1 MGLWERNLPSVM
13 LAHVSS
19 CSCLQDVVRILFSE
33 TRSDLWVLPHPM
45 WFSIHYKTVR
55 LTSSLVTLGPDR
67 LFKIF
72 IE

>member
-1 MGLWERNLPSVM
+1 MGLWERNLPTVT

-19 CSCLQDVVRILFSE
+19 CPSLQDVVRILFSE
-33 TRSDLWVLPHPM
+33 TRSDLWALPHPV
-45 WFSIHYKTVR
+45 WFSIHYNTVR